1 MEMINFGKP
10 KGGKIMKKMQATNKR
25 FGLELLVIVAVFL
38 VIFPCQAGAQTED
51 ELCALVGAA
60 DNGADYDNDGFTDYQ
75 ECNGITLYNGT
86 PFPGFSSGELR
97 ANRLGPADQ
106 DLFVILISATDVGLF
121 YSNFPS
127 DPLLYVSRSVPEGG
141 LGITTHLI
149 PFSEANPDRFVSPDS
164 PQKAVRIT
172 EDLNADGIVLGVAN
186 QGTPNGLDEAS
197 IFTERIKNHVQ
208 STCAEA
214 DEPLSDNCTDSAT
227 GFSGQE
233 LIDLYIRHT
242 IAHEIGHMTML
253 AVEYNRRFG
262 GYHYKAGS
270 EVILEQ
276 AVKYTSKKGKVTFYI
291 STQYAEPSQLGVQLQ

>member
-1 MEMINFGKP
+1 MAKQTAEFKKMINFGKA
-10 KGGKIMKKMQATNKR
+10 KGGKTMKKRQTLKKIGLGLSLVALMVLAILSTQAQAQAVDCTAPSA
-25 FGLELLVIVAVFL
+25 VADFD
-38 VIFPCQAGAQTED
+38 G
-51 ELCALVGAA
+51 
-60 DNGADYDNDGFTDYQ
+60 DGFSDQQ
-75 ECNGITLYNGT
+75 ECMGITL
-86 PFPGFSSGELR
+86 FSGAVVNTNPEI
-97 ANRLGPADQ
+97 P
-106 DLFVILISATDVGLF
+106 DLFVILVRATDIGES
-121 YSNFPS
+121 YTNIPEES
-127 DPLLYVSRSVPEGG
+127 DPNYFDPLEFVSNPIDTGG
-141 LGITTHLI
+141 LGFTTHLI
-149 PFSEANPDRFVSPDS
+149 PFSEADLERFVSPGI

-172 EDLNADGIVLGVAN
+172 EDLDPNGIVLGVAN

-214 DEPLSDNCTDSAT
+214 DPPLSDNCTDKAT
-227 GFSGQE
+227 GFSGQD

-253 AVEYNRRFG
+253 AVDYNRRFG

-291 STQYAEPSQLGVQLQ
+291 STQYSAPSQLGVQLQ